1 MLSKY
6 LQNSFMTIS
15 RLFSDFFAKIMKT
28 EYLHILKYF
37 SMLKKIAKCFEKTRE
52 TASLQTNLPA
62 TLPFGLI
69 VLENFI

>member
-1 MLSKY
+1 
-6 LQNSFMTIS
+6 
-15 RLFSDFFAKIMKT
+15 
-28 EYLHILKYF
+28 
-37 SMLKKIAKCFEKTRE
+37 MLKKIAKCFEKTRE